1 MKLTPRE
8 QQIFVLLSQGKT
20 YKQAGEYLGISINTI
35 RTRVRIFYRKLNAHT
50 IAEAVVNYE
59 LAKNGE
65 LPPGQ
70 RESVRQYWRPET
82 K

>member
-20 YKQAGEYLGISINTI
+20 YKEAGDYLGISINTI
-35 RTRVRIFYRKLNAHT
+35 RTRVRIFYKKLNAHT

-59 LAKNGE
+59 QLRRGE
-65 LPPGQ
+65 QGVPTDEYFDG
-70 RESVRQYWRPET
+70 EI
-82 K
+82 